1 MKTGIDYFPLDCYTD
16 KNIEIIEARFGLK
29 GFAIMIKLYQMIYAE
44 KGYYCKWNEE
54 TALLFSKRNCNLK
67 AGENI
72 ALEIAN
78 AAIKR
83 GIFSEEKYKQY
94 GILTSKEIQKTY
106 FEIVKRR
113 TKVEIQ
119 KEYLLV
125 SKEEIPQNVYIN
137 DKNVCKNVENVNRKE
152 QSKVKERK
160 ESKNICLSEEVCE
173 NDVKKQKEMLQQKY
187 FDLFWEKYPKKM
199 AKKEAQKAWKQLS
212 VNETLYQ
219 EICDAVEKQK
229 QQEEWLKEKGKYVP
243 YPSTWLRGERW
254 KDNSCVEI
262 KTQIPQS
269 PEKDE
274 KLEQWK
280 RLVNGE

>member
-137 DKNVCKNVENVNRKE
+137 GKNVCRNVKNVNRKV
-152 QSKVKERK
+152 QSKEKERK
-160 ESKNICLSEEVCE
+160 ESKNIFSCE
-173 NDVKKQKEMLQQKY
+173 KECGNDVEKETLSKKY
-187 FDLFWEKYPKKM
+187 FALFWESYPKKI
-199 AKKEAQKAWKQLS
+199 AKKEAQKAWKHLS

-229 QQEEWLKEKGKYVP
+229 EQYDWQKEKGQYVP

-254 KDNSCVEI
+254 KDSTDVEI

-269 PEKDE
+269 NEKNE
-274 KLEQWK
+274 QLEQWK
-280 RLVNGE
+280 KLVNGE

>member
-1 MKTGIDYFPLDCYTD
+1 
-16 KNIEIIEARFGLK
+16 
-29 GFAIMIKLYQMIYAE
+29 MIYAE

-160 ESKNICLSEEVCE
+160 ESKNKRGQRNRSTYAFLKKCVKMMLKNKKKCFNKNTLICSGKSTL
-173 NDVKKQKEMLQQKY
+173 KKWQK
-187 FDLFWEKYPKKM
+187 KK
-199 AKKEAQKAWKQLS
+199 
-212 VNETLYQ
+212 
-219 EICDAVEKQK
+219 
-229 QQEEWLKEKGKYVP
+229 LKRLG
-243 YPSTWLRGERW
+243 
-254 KDNSCVEI
+254 NSC
-262 KTQIPQS
+262 
-269 PEKDE
+269 
-274 KLEQWK
+274 L
-280 RLVNGE
+280 

>member
-113 TKVEIQ
+113 TKEEQ
-119 KEYLLV
+119 K
-125 SKEEIPQNVYIN
+125 
-137 DKNVCKNVENVNRKE
+137 
-152 QSKVKERK
+152 
-160 ESKNICLSEEVCE
+160 
-173 NDVKKQKEMLQQKY
+173 
-187 FDLFWEKYPKKM
+187 
-199 AKKEAQKAWKQLS
+199 
-212 VNETLYQ
+212 
-219 EICDAVEKQK
+219 
-229 QQEEWLKEKGKYVP
+229 
-243 YPSTWLRGERW
+243 
-254 KDNSCVEI
+254 
-262 KTQIPQS
+262 
-269 PEKDE
+269 
-274 KLEQWK
+274 
-280 RLVNGE
+280 

>member
-113 TKVEIQ
+113 TKAEIQ

-125 SKEEIPQNVYIN
+125 SQEQIPQNVYIN
-137 DKNVCKNVENVNRKE
+137 DKNVYTNEENVNRKV
-152 QSKVKERK
+152 QSK
-160 ESKNICLSEEVCE
+160 ESKETKENISPFEKGCGNVIKKEKETLS
-173 NDVKKQKEMLQQKY
+173 KKY
-187 FDLFWEKYPKKM
+187 FDLFWESYPKKM

-212 VNETLYQ
+212 VNETVYQ

-229 QQEEWLKEKGKYVP
+229 QQEQWLREKGKYVP

-254 KDNSCVEI
+254 KDNDCVEI
-262 KTQIPQS
+262 KTQIPKA

-274 KLEQWK
+274 QLEQWK
-280 RLVNGE
+280 KMVNGE